1 MLRQTRKLLYGLK
14 FRIKEFKKLLTDPN
28 LSNGASYFPE
38 YADKRKSKSR
48 IWMDQF
54 KNILRYGDVN
64 DFYYL
69 YGFDIKGLRNEKEY
83 VDYATFRARREE
95 LMHKNTNPQV
105 SILRDKFFFSIIS
118 NALGFRSPKTIA
130 IINKE
135 EVYLF
140 ESKRTISLVEFV
152 DSHNVDS
159 YVKLIDGECA
169 NGVFQVQIN
178 NGVITID
185 GVVQSVEVF
194 REKIKAGKFL
204 VQERIYQ
211 HEKMSAIFPKATNSV
226 RLTSL
231 YDKQTNDIVILPSFL
246 KMGLGDMT
254 VDNWAIGGLI
264 VGLDVETGKLGE
276 WAYYKPGYGEK
287 TRVHPDTGVV
297 FKDFEIPF
305 FNETKEMIRKFHM
318 QLKEVH
324 SIGWDIT
331 ITPDGPC
338 IIEGND
344 NWEISALQVTNHG
357 MREEYERYMK

>member
-1 MLRQTRKLLYGLK
+1 MIKTLKKFVKGFLYRL
-14 FRIKEFKKLLTDPN
+14 KEFKRLLTNKDIV
-28 LSNGASYFPE
+28 NGASYFPE
-38 YADKRKSKSR
+38 YADKRKSRIR
-48 IWMDQF
+48 IWFDQF
-54 KNILRYGDVN
+54 WNILKYGDVN

-83 VDYATFRARREE
+83 VDYATFRTRREL
-95 LMHKNTNPQV
+95 LMHKSTNPQV
-105 SILRDKFFFSIIS
+105 SILRDKFFFSIVS

-140 ESKRTISLVEFV
+140 ETKQTITLTDFINT
-152 DSHNVDS
+152 HNVDS

-169 NGVFQVQIN
+169 NGVFQVQIKE
-178 NGVITID
+178 GTIVID
-185 GVVQSVEVF
+185 GKNQSIEDF
-194 REKIKAGKFL
+194 KEKIKSGKFL

-211 HEKMSAIFPKATNSV
+211 HEEMSAIFPKATNSV

-231 YDKQTNDIVILPSFL
+231 YDKKSNDVIILPSFL

-264 VGLDVETGKLGE
+264 VGLDVETGKLRE
-276 WAYYKPGYGEK
+276 WAYYKPGYGKK
-287 TRVHPDTGVV
+287 TQVHPDTGVV
-297 FKDFEIPF
+297 FKDYEVPF
-305 FNETKEMIRKFHM
+305 FSETKEMIRKFHM

-331 ITPDGPC
+331 ITPNGPC

-357 MREEYERYMK
+357 MKEEYEKYMK

>member
-1 MLRQTRKLLYGLK
+1 MIKQLK
-14 FRIKEFKKLLTDPN
+14 NFYLGTIYRARELKRLFTDKN
-28 LSNGASYFPE
+28 IAKGASYFPE
-38 YADKRKSKSR
+38 YANRRKSPSK
-48 IWMDQF
+48 IWFEQL
-54 KNILRYGDVN
+54 KNVLKYGDVN

-105 SILRDKFFFSIIS
+105 SILRDKFFFSIVS

-130 IINKE
+130 IINKN
-135 EVYLF
+135 EVYVFETRQTILF
-140 ESKRTISLVEFV
+140 ADFV
-152 DSHNVDS
+152 NAYNVDS
-159 YVKLIDGECA
+159 YIKLIDGECA
-169 NGVFQVQIN
+169 NGVFQVQIKDKHII
-178 NGVITID
+178 VD
-185 GVVQSVEVF
+185 GNEQSIEEF
-194 REKIKAGKFL
+194 QQQLSAGRYL

-211 HEKMSAIFPKATNSV
+211 HEKMSRIFPKATNSV

-231 YDKQTNDIVILPSFL
+231 YDKKTNSVIILPSFL

-264 VGLDVETGKLGE
+264 VGLDVETGKLRE
-276 WAYYKPGYGEK
+276 WAHYKPGYGKK
-287 TRVHPDTGVV
+287 TKEHPDTHVV
-297 FKDFEIPF
+297 FKDFEVPYF
-305 FNETKEMIRKFHM
+305 EETKEMIRKFHM

-357 MREEYERYMK
+357 MRKEYEQYMK

>member
-1 MLRQTRKLLYGLK
+1 MIKLLKNLCLGTVY
-14 FRIKEFKKLLTDPN
+14 RAKEMIRLMSEKDIT
-28 LSNGASYFPE
+28 NGASYFPE
-38 YADKRKSKSR
+38 YAARRKSKSK
-48 IWMDQF
+48 IFFDQL
-54 KNILRYGDVN
+54 KNVLKYGDVN

-69 YGFDIKGLRNEKEY
+69 YGFDIKGLRDEKEY

-95 LMHKNTNPQV
+95 LMHKITNPQV

-118 NALGFRSPKTIA
+118 NALGFRSPKAIA

-140 ESKRTISLVEFV
+140 ETKQTISLVDFV
-152 DSHNVDS
+152 KTCNVDS

-169 NGVFQVQIN
+169 NGVFQVQIKE
-178 NGVITID
+178 GIIVVD
-185 GVVQSVEVF
+185 GKNHSLEEF
-194 REKIKAGKFL
+194 KEKIEVGKFL

-211 HEKMSAIFPKATNSV
+211 HEKMSAIFPKSTNSV

-231 YDKQTNDIVILPSFL
+231 YDKKTNDVIILPSFL
-246 KMGLGDMT
+246 KMGLGNMT

-264 VGLDVETGKLGE
+264 VGLDVETGKLRE
-276 WAYYKPGYGEK
+276 WAYYKPGYGKK
-287 TRVHPDTGVV
+287 TKEHPDTGIV

-305 FNETKEMIRKFHM
+305 FNETKEMIRNFHM

-357 MREEYERYMK
+357 MREEYEKYMK

>member
-1 MLRQTRKLLYGLK
+1 MIKVLK
-14 FRIKEFKKLLTDPN
+14 KIIWWLINCPKELKRLVTDKTII
-28 LSNGASYFPE
+28 NGASYFPE
-38 YADKRKSKSR
+38 YANKRKSKFK
-48 IWMDQF
+48 IFLDQL
-54 KNILRYGDVN
+54 KNILKYGDVN

-69 YGFDIKGLRNEKEY
+69 YGFDIKGFRDEKEY
-83 VDYATFRARREE
+83 VDYATFRSRREE
-95 LMHKNTNPQV
+95 LMRKKTNPQV
-105 SILRDKFFFSIIS
+105 AILRDKFFFSIVS

-130 IINKE
+130 IINKNDVYVFETRQTITLE
-135 EVYLF
+135 EYI
-140 ESKRTISLVEFV
+140 KTN
-152 DSHNVDS
+152 NVDS

-169 NGVFQVQIN
+169 NGVFQVQVN
-178 NGVITID
+178 NGVIIVD
-185 GVVQSVEVF
+185 GALSSIEEF
-194 REKIKAGKFL
+194 REKTRIGRFL
-204 VQERIYQ
+204 IQERIYQ
-211 HEKMSAIFPKATNSV
+211 HEKMSSIFPKSTNSV

-231 YDKQTNDIVILPSFL
+231 YDKKNNDIVILPSFL

-264 VGLDVETGKLGE
+264 VGLDVESGKLRE

-287 TRVHPDTGVV
+287 TKEHPDTGIV
-297 FKDFEIPF
+297 FKDFQVPF
-305 FNETKEMIRKFHM
+305 FNETKEMIKKFHG

-357 MREEYERYMK
+357 MRKEYEQYMN

>member
-1 MLRQTRKLLYGLK
+1 MLKMLK
-14 FRIKEFKKLLTDPN
+14 KTKRSIGGVYLRIKDFKRLLTDK
-28 LSNGASYFPE
+28 SIVCGASYFPE
-38 YADKRKSKSR
+38 YIDKRKGKMR
-48 IWMDQF
+48 IWLDQF
-54 KNILRYGDVN
+54 LNIIKYGDVN

-83 VDYATFRARREE
+83 VDYATFRTRREE
-95 LMHKNTNPQV
+95 LMHKVTNPQV

-135 EVYLF
+135 DVYLF
-140 ESKRTISLVEFV
+140 ESKRTISMVEFV

-231 YDKQTNDIVILPSFL
+231 YDKKTNEVIILPSFL
-246 KMGLGDMT
+246 KMGLGNMT

-264 VGLDVETGKLGE
+264 VGLDVETGKLRE
-276 WAYYKPGYGEK
+276 WAY
-287 TRVHPDTGVV
+287 RCR
-297 FKDFEIPF
+297 FQRF
-305 FNETKEMIRKFHM
+305 
-318 QLKEVH
+318 
-324 SIGWDIT
+324 
-331 ITPDGPC
+331 
-338 IIEGND
+338 
-344 NWEISALQVTNHG
+344 
-357 MREEYERYMK
+357 

>member
-1 MLRQTRKLLYGLK
+1 MLRQIENIYSGVKCRYKELKRLLK
-14 FRIKEFKKLLTDPN
+14 DPSI
-28 LSNGASYFPE
+28 SNGASYFPE
-38 YADKRKSKSR
+38 YADRRKTKSR
-48 IWMDQF
+48 IWKDQF
-54 KNILRYGDVN
+54 KNILKYGDVN

-69 YGFDIKGLRNEKEY
+69 YGFDIKGLRDEKEY
-83 VDYATFRARREE
+83 VDYAIFKARREE
-95 LMHKNTNPQV
+95 LMHKNSNPQV

-140 ESKRTISLVEFV
+140 DTRQTISLIDFV
-152 DSHNVDS
+152 NTYNVDS

-169 NGVFQVQIN
+169 NGVFQVQIKD
-178 NGVITID
+178 GLIVVDGKKQSIEGFKEKTI
-185 GVVQSVEVF
+185 
-194 REKIKAGKFL
+194 AGKFL

-211 HEKMSAIFPKATNSV
+211 HEKMSAIYPKATNSV

-231 YDKQTNDIVILPSFL
+231 YDKKTNDVIILPSFL

-264 VGLDVETGKLGE
+264 VGLDVETGKLRE
-276 WAYYKPGYGEK
+276 WAYYKPGYGKK
-287 TRVHPDTGVV
+287 TKEHPDTGVV
-297 FKDFEIPF
+297 FKDFKVPYF
-305 FNETKEMIRKFHM
+305 DETKEMIRKFHM

-331 ITPDGPC
+331 ITPEGPC

-357 MREEYERYMK
+357 MKKEYEKYMQ